1 MNSFSGRNAHHAP
14 ASIGTPIT
22 IRIHLFR
29 DNHESLFVFIVFLSR
44 KKSGSMTCP
53 MSSLPFESLEL
64 LQRHR
69 PEVRVEPLTVDRNRP
84 ELRQVRSRG
93 NFVILVAFIP
103 FQFSQLHLIRVVFQ
117 EVGIIHCVL
126 RRHQD
131 HVHIRPVRS
140 LEVGQPQHQLS
151 VRLLIDRRAARS
163 GVHLAMEL
171 ARLQRLCLAVV
182 HHFVVLHLV
191 VFHVVLFH
199 AVLFHVVL
207 LHGVLFHVVLRV
219 HRWLEQKRTGQRREC
234 QTCLDRANHSDL
246 SSTLSFGGRFL
257 RPLIP
262 FALYESAA
270 RQRLQ
275 PPYSKRSAVLL
286 LPAVYFSREAYSW
299 PAAGLAAN
307 RYHHNA

>member
-14 ASIGTPIT
+14 ASIGTPTT

-29 DNHESLFVFIVFLSR
+29 DNHESLCVFIVFLSR

-53 MSSLPFESLEL
+53 MSLSPF
-64 LQRHR
+64 
-69 PEVRVEPLTVDRNRP
+69 
-84 ELRQVRSRG
+84 
-93 NFVILVAFIP
+93 
-103 FQFSQLHLIRVVFQ
+103 
-117 EVGIIHCVL
+117 
-126 RRHQD
+126 
-131 HVHIRPVRS
+131 RS
-140 LEVGQPQHQLS
+140 LEVGKPQHQLS

-163 GVHLAMEL
+163 GVHLDMEL

-182 HHFVVLHLV
+182 HHFVVLHLF

-199 AVLFHVVL
+199 AVLFHAVL

-307 RYHHNA
+307 RYHHN